1 MRVTYGLRRAAMM
14 RRNDVAFID
23 YAGQKNWGE
32 VLDRVQQGAGALRG
46 LGLGDGDFV
55 AVLMHNNM
63 TYAELN
69 YAVAWAGGIIVPLNT
84 RLAAPELIFQIND
97 SGCKAIVVD
106 DSFVPMLDEIK
117 AGSETLQHVI
127 YVGNAEPPEGALQYE
142 TLIES
147 ADPAP
152 DADRSYEDL
161 MSIFYTGGT
170 TGRAKGVM
178 LSHMNVVSNALN
190 GIHALQ
196 YSKGDVYLHVAPM
209 FHLADAGTT
218 FSVTMGGGQ
227 HAFIPGFEPEATL
240 KAIQDFKVTHVILVP
255 TMINM
260 VINHPAVKQYDLS
273 SLKVIIYGASPIPEA
288 VLQTAMETLPCDFI
302 QGYGMTE
309 SAQLVTILP
318 KEDHKHPAGSKESS
332 RLKSCGQPIINTEV
346 QIVDENDTLIPT
358 GEVGEVCF
366 RGPNVMQGYLN
377 MPDATEEAL
386 KGGWMH
392 SGDVGY
398 MDDDGYLYLVDRA
411 KDMIISGG
419 ENIYSTEVETAIYSH
434 PTVLEAAVIGI
445 PHPEWGEAVHAVV
458 VLKPDQDVSVDEL
471 IQHCK
476 TQIAGYKTPKS
487 ITFETE
493 ALPKSG
499 AGKILKRDLRK
510 PYWEDEDRQVN

>member
-1 MRVTYGLRRAAMM
+1 MRVTYGLRRTAML

-23 YAGQKNWGE
+23 AAGQRTWGE
-32 VLDRVQQGAGALRG
+32 LLERVQRCAGALQG
-46 LGLGDGDFV
+46 LGLGDGDTV

-63 TYAELN
+63 AYGELN
-69 YAVAWAGGIIVPLNT
+69 YAVAWAGAVIVPLNT
-84 RLAAPELIFQIND
+84 RLAAPELVFQLND
-97 SGCKAIVVD
+97 AGCKAIVVD
-106 DSFVPMLDEIK
+106 DSFVPMLDELK
-117 AGSETLQHVI
+117 SGSDTLQHVV
-127 YVGNAEPPEGALQYE
+127 YVGKAEPPEGAHAYE
-142 TLIES
+142 SIVDAAE
-147 ADPAP
+147 PVP

-170 TGRAKGVM
+170 TGRSKGVM
-178 LSHMNVVSNALN
+178 LSHSNVVSNSLN
-190 GIHALQ
+190 GLSALQ
-196 YSKGDVYLHVAPM
+196 YVPSDVYLHVAPM

-218 FSVTMGGGQ
+218 FSVTMGGAR

-260 VINHPAVKQYDLS
+260 VINHPAVTQYDLS
-273 SLKVIIYGASPIPEA
+273 SLKMVTYGASPIPEA
-288 VLQTAMETLPCDFI
+288 VLQKALDLLPCDFI

-318 KEDHKHPAGSKESS
+318 KEDHQHPAGSKESV
-332 RLKSCGQPIINTEV
+332 RLKSCGQPVVNTEV
-346 QIVDENDTLIPT
+346 QIVDENDQPLPT
-358 GEVGEVCF
+358 GQVGEVCF

-377 MPDATEEAL
+377 MPEVTEETL

-419 ENIYSTEVETAIYSH
+419 ENIYSTEVEAAIYTH
-434 PTVLEAAVIGI
+434 PAVLEAAVIGI
-445 PHPEWGEAVHAVV
+445 PHAEWGEAVHAVV
-458 VLKPDQDVSVDEL
+458 VLKPGQDVSVNDL
-471 IQHCK
+471 IAHCK
-476 TQIAGYKTPKS
+476 SQIAGYKTPKS
-487 ITFETE
+487 ITFETDP
-493 ALPKSG
+493 LPKSG

-510 PYWEDEDRQVN
+510 PYWEDEERQVN

>member
-1 MRVTYGLRRAAMM
+1 MRVTYGLRRAAML
-14 RRNDVAFID
+14 RKNEVAFID
-23 YAGQKNWGE
+23 YAGQQTWGE
-32 VLDRVQQGAGALRG
+32 LLERVQRSAGALKG
-46 LGLGDGDFV
+46 LGIGDGDCV

-63 TYAELN
+63 TYGELN
-69 YAVAWAGGIIVPLNT
+69 YSVAWAGGVIVPLNT
-84 RLAAPELIFQIND
+84 RLAAPEIVFQMND
-97 SGCKAIVVD
+97 AACRAIVVD

-117 AGSETLQHVI
+117 ANSGALQQVI
-127 YVGNAEPPEGALQYE
+127 YVGNAEPPEGAHAYE
-142 TLIES
+142 SLVS
-147 ADPAP
+147 AAEPVA

-170 TGRAKGVM
+170 TGRSKGVM
-178 LSHMNVVSNALN
+178 LSHTNVVSNALN
-190 GIHALQ
+190 GLNALQ
-196 YSKGDVYLHVAPM
+196 YVSGDVYLHVAPM

-218 FSVTMGGGQ
+218 FSVTMGGGR

-240 KAIQDFKVTHVILVP
+240 KAIQDFQVTHVILVP

-260 VINHPAVKQYDLS
+260 VINHPAVTQYDLS
-273 SLKVIIYGASPIPEA
+273 SLKVITYGASPIPEA
-288 VLQTAMETLPCDFI
+288 VLQKALDTLPCDFI

-318 KEDHKHPAGSKESS
+318 SKDHKHPPGSKESV

-346 QIVDENDTLIPT
+346 QIVDEQDKPLPT

-377 MPDATEEAL
+377 MAEASAEAL

-434 PTVLEAAVIGI
+434 PAVLEAAVVGI
-445 PHPEWGEAVHAVV
+445 PHAEWGEAVHAVV
-458 VLKPDQDVSVDEL
+458 VLKPDQDVGVDEL
-471 IQHCK
+471 IAHCK

-487 ITFETE
+487 ITFESE
-493 ALPKSG
+493 PLPKSG
-499 AGKILKRDLRK
+499 AGKILKRDIRK
-510 PYWEDEDRQVN
+510 PYWEDEERQVH

>member
-1 MRVTYGLRRAAMM
+1 MLRR
-14 RRNDVAFID
+14 NEVAFID
-23 YAGQKNWGE
+23 YAGQQTWGE
-32 VLDRVQQGAGALRG
+32 LLDRVQRGAGVLQN
-46 LGLGDGDFV
+46 LGLGKDDFV
-55 AVLMHNNM
+55 AVLMHNNT
-63 TYAELN
+63 TYGELN
-69 YAVAWAGGIIVPLNT
+69 YAIAWAGGIIVPLNT
-84 RLAAPELIFQIND
+84 RLAAPEIVFQIND
-97 SGCKAIVVD
+97 AGCKAIIVD
-106 DSFVPMLDEIK
+106 DAFVPMLDEIK
-117 AGSETLQHVI
+117 AGSECLKHVM
-127 YVGNAEPPEGALQYE
+127 YVGKNTPPEGAQAYE
-142 TLIES
+142 TLMES
-147 ADPAP
+147 AEPVP
-152 DADRSYEDL
+152 DADRSYDDL

-170 TGRAKGVM
+170 TGRSKGVM
-178 LSHMNVVSNALN
+178 LSHTNVVSNSMNSINA
-190 GIHALQ
+190 IH
-196 YSKGDVYLHVAPM
+196 YEKDDVYLHVAPM

-218 FSVTMGGGQ
+218 FSVTMGGAS

-260 VINHPAVKQYDLS
+260 VINHPAINQYDLS
-273 SLKVIIYGASPIPEA
+273 SLKYVTYGASPIPEA
-288 VLQTAMETLPCDFI
+288 VLQKALELMPCDFI

-318 KEDHKHPAGSKESS
+318 KEDHRHPEGSKESG
-332 RLKSCGQPIINTEV
+332 RLKSCGQPIVNTEV
-346 QIVDENDTLIPT
+346 QVVDENDQPKPT

-377 MPDATEEAL
+377 MPEATEEAL

-434 PTVLEAAVIGI
+434 PAVLEAAVIGI
-445 PHPEWGEAVHAVV
+445 PHKEWGEAVHAVV
-458 VLKPDQDVSVDEL
+458 VQKPGEDVTVDEL
-471 IQHCK
+471 IEHCK
-476 TQIAGYKTPKS
+476 TQIAGFKTPKS
-487 ITFETE
+487 ITFESE

-510 PYWEDEDRQVN
+510 PYWEDEERQVN